1 MSGVKQRSSGRLGSV
16 LGAIALVR
24 RAGGGAFVATLI
36 LFAVSS
42 LGLVV
47 ELMIGN
53 QLLSVLV
60 GHGHDAALTR
70 QIWAMLIGV
79 VVISGIVAFAG
90 SAGAGLHRLLTE
102 RTMRH
107 CSSIT
112 LALAA
117 RVPLWEFESPEF
129 HDRLERVR
137 QNHNSP
143 IQIAMAVPQLVSAAI
158 GAMAVLAGLA
168 VIDPILVPITL
179 LSAVPIWLTGRSNSD
194 EMYNFS
200 FGHAP
205 YDRARFNLESIINKR
220 ESAAEVRAF
229 RLSGYL
235 TDRWSKSYD
244 DRIREITRL
253 VRTFVRRSALGA
265 GIGSLVLVA
274 VFVIILLLVGR
285 DAMTLTGAAA
295 ACVAVLLLANRCQQA
310 ATSAAQ
316 LVEQSRY
323 VQEFLDLGTWSQ
335 TLPMPRTIDVP
346 PFRVLRADKI
356 SFSYPA
362 SDRLALDQVSFSIRQ
377 GEVIAI
383 VGQNGSGKTT
393 LAKLLAGLYPT
404 TTGLISWDKT
414 PLSEITQDGGLSA
427 VGVVFQ
433 EFGHYW
439 FSAADNIAVGAV
451 ERAADHDAIRAAA
464 DRAGVTEFVTE
475 LSHGFDTPLGV
486 EVEGGTDLSGGQWQR
501 IAIAR
506 VLFRDASFLIMDEPT
521 AALDSEAEAALF
533 ETIADLAEGRTV
545 VLISHR
551 FSTVRSADRILVLDH
566 GRLIEHGSHT
576 ELMALDGRYAR
587 MYSLQAKAYAS
598 T

>member
-1 MSGVKQRSSGRLGSV
+1 MTDSSPASPARLRTV
-16 LGAIALVR
+16 VDAVRLVR
-24 RAGGGAFVATLI
+24 RAGGGAFLATLV
-36 LFAVSS
+36 LFAASS

-53 QLLSVLV
+53 QLLNVLV
-60 GHGHDAALTR
+60 GHGHDAALTP
-70 QIWAMLIGV
+70 QIWAMLIAV

-90 SAGAGLHRLLTE
+90 AAGAGLHRLLTE

-107 CSSIT
+107 CASIT

-117 RVPLWEFESPEF
+117 RVPLREFESPEF

-137 QNHNSP
+137 QNHGSP
-143 IQIAMAVPQLVSAAI
+143 IQIAIAVPQLVSAAI
-158 GAMAVLAGLA
+158 GAVAVLVGLA
-168 VIDPILVPITL
+168 TINPVLVPITL
-179 LSAVPIWLTGRSNSD
+179 ASAVPIWLTGRSNSD
-194 EMYNFS
+194 EMYSFS
-200 FGHAP
+200 FGQAA

-235 TDRWSKSYD
+235 SDRWSGYYD
-244 DRIREITRL
+244 DRITEITGL

-265 GIGSLVLVA
+265 AISAGVLVA
-274 VFVIILLLVGR
+274 VFVIILLLVGH
-285 DAMTLTGAAA
+285 DAMSLTAAAA

-316 LVEQSRY
+316 LVEHSHY
-323 VQEFLDLGTWSQ
+323 VGEFLELGDWAHR
-335 TLPMPRTIDVP
+335 LPSPEEVSVQ
-346 PFRVLRADKI
+346 PFDILRADDL

-362 SDRLALDQVSFSIRQ
+362 AGRSALEHVSFTIRR

-393 LAKLLAGLYPT
+393 LAKLLAGLYPPT
-404 TTGLISWDKT
+404 DGAITWDDT
-414 PLSEITQDGGLSA
+414 PLSAITTDGGLSE

-433 EFGHYW
+433 EFGRYW
-439 FSAADNIAVGAV
+439 FSASDNIAVGAV
-451 ERAADHDAIRAAA
+451 GRAGDHEAIRAAA
-464 DRAGVTEFVTE
+464 DRAGVTEFVTA
-475 LSHGFDTPLGV
+475 LPQGFDTPLGV

-521 AALDSEAEAALF
+521 AALDAEAEAALF
-533 ETIADLAEGRTV
+533 ETIGDLAEGRTV

-566 GRLIEHGSHT
+566 GRLIEEGSHPQ
-576 ELMALDGRYAR
+576 LMALNGRYAR
-587 MYSLQAKAYAS
+587 MYSLQAKAYAPV
-598 T
+598 